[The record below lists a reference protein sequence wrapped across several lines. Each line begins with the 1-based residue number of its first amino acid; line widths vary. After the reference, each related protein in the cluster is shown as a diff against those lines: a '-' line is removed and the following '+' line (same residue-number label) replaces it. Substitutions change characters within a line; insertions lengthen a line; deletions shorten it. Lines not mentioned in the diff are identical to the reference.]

1 MLRRRCHFL
10 LLLLV
15 SKHLYLEQ
23 PPDFSPTLPAPDAV
37 PQMANLV
44 KTIEANNRNKTIG
57 LGVGI
62 GIGVPLLLL
71 VLFLLWRRYRSR
83 RRSVPFL
90 DLVDGSTDAGS
101 TLQRAS
107 SRRSSTPIDPF
118 LDPRRQTSAPREN
131 KAKTDATTGYA
142 ELLRQLEVPASLV
155 TTSDSASTSPAS
167 AAVSKPPAA
176 SPTAPSSAS
185 SEVRPRR
192 SPPPP
197 PPLRER
203 VVVQHEEDAGESE
216 QIRYEIL
223 PPMYRGEWVQRP
235 QSDELTEPAA
245 GVTRSGE
252 DRTQDRRAEDA
263 TEPMTAQELEEKEK
277 ILKL

>member
-1 MLRRRCHFL
+1 
-10 LLLLV
+10 
-15 SKHLYLEQ
+15 
-23 PPDFSPTLPAPDAV
+23 
-37 PQMANLV
+37 MANLV
-44 KTIEANNRNKTIG
+44 KSIEATNRSKTIA
-57 LGVGI
+57 LGVSI
-62 GIGVPLLLL
+62 GIGVPLILLA
-71 VLFLLWRRYRSR
+71 VFLLWRRYRSR

-107 SRRSSTPIDPF
+107 SSRSSTPLDPF
-118 LDPRRQTSAPREN
+118 VDAAPRRQTSAPREN
-131 KAKTDATTGYA
+131 KAKSDATTGYA
-142 ELLRQLEVPASLV
+142 ELPRQLDVPASLF
-155 TTSDSASTSPAS
+155 TTSDSASTSPSS

-176 SPTAPSSAS
+176 SSTASTSAS
-185 SEVRPRR
+185 SDVRPRR
-192 SPPPP
+192 SPPPPP

-203 VVVQHEEDAGESE
+203 VVVQHEEDAGDAE

-223 PPMYRGEWVQRP
+223 PPMYREEWVQRP
-235 QSDELTEPAA
+235 QSDQLTEPAA

-252 DRTQDRRAEDA
+252 DRTHDSQAEDA